1 MKYWYGGSNESLQNV
16 QQNTNDIIVEKCN
29 ISKHFGPYQ
38 ELFSQIEDLNTFFC
52 ATPRLSNQT
61 IYGQYGNI
69 YPFGYYHFYVYMCLN
84 QSESDRCYK
93 NETIM
98 QLLSNT
104 YLEMRTV
111 DYSINSLNTNKLLK
125 TNIRVDRYM
134 ISLTVYKRIYLNW
147 VQYITDQGF
156 VFTSNEEIGFHQ
168 FDSTKFDI
176 DHRDINNG
184 TIKST
189 FVTMTFLGTGKKIV
203 YNRMYVKLPEYIAT
217 ISGIIKVITTS
228 AFIINYSI
236 GRNYY
241 YMKFINSLLIKNIRE
256 DRHNTNSSKPTLFRT
271 TLLNFNPQLEHK
283 TTN

>member
-1 MKYWYGGSNESLQNV
+1 M

-134 ISLTVYKRIYLNW
+134 ISLTVYKRIWVYLNW
-147 VQYITDQGF
+147 VQYITDQGL

-189 FVTMTFLGTGKKIV
+189 FV
-203 YNRMYVKLPEYIAT
+203 N
-217 ISGIIKVITTS
+217 
-228 AFIINYSI
+228 
-236 GRNYY
+236 
-241 YMKFINSLLIKNIRE
+241 
-256 DRHNTNSSKPTLFRT
+256 
-271 TLLNFNPQLEHK
+271 
-283 TTN
+283 